1 MHIICTV
8 HNMHPRIEPCISIYL
23 TDDDIL
29 NILVALPDHSAAKST
44 RPDEECGI
52 PSFVP
57 LSPPLLQYS
66 LVPEE
71 ASGPTSAEFGTF
83 EIPDRMDEESIQDGL
98 PDPVIVDDQPQPVQY
113 EIVESSTQRGK
124 KNLSQ
129 KPAKTNIGVAE
140 VVR

>member
-1 MHIICTV
+1 MKEHNIQFNLQTYTCFTVIHMYCIQYIIC
-8 HNMHPRIEPCISIYL
+8 MYACIYL
-23 TDDDIL
+23 SDDDIL

-52 PSFVP
+52 LSFVP
-57 LSPPLLQYS
+57 LSPPL
-66 LVPEE
+66 
-71 ASGPTSAEFGTF
+71 
-83 EIPDRMDEESIQDGL
+83 
-98 PDPVIVDDQPQPVQY
+98 IVDDQPQPVQY